1 MLKNI
6 LLLLVMISM
15 VPGLNAAPRA
25 EAWLHWN
32 KSQPNKTVEISHAPW
47 QAFLDQYLVL
57 SEDGINRLNYADVS
71 QNDRQSLTSYL
82 DQLQQLP
89 VDTMTRNQQLAFWIN
104 LYNAGTVSVILD
116 HYPVKSIL
124 DIDISP
130 GLFSNG
136 PWGKKL
142 FSIDGQRLSLDDI
155 EHRIL
160 RPLWRNPLIHY
171 GLNCASLGCPNLQ
184 TVVFTADN
192 ADGLLEQAAKAFINH
207 RRGASVSGDRLVVS
221 SIYDW
226 FKDDFGKDDAAVIQH
241 LRQYAN
247 DSLHKQLMNITKID
261 DDAYDWSLNQ
271 APNR

>member
-1 MLKNI
+1 
-6 LLLLVMISM
+6 
-15 VPGLNAAPRA
+15 
-25 EAWLHWN
+25 
-32 KSQPNKTVEISHAPW
+32 
-47 QAFLDQYLVL
+47 
-57 SEDGINRLNYADVS
+57 
-71 QNDRQSLTSYL
+71 
-82 DQLQQLP
+82 
-89 VDTMTRNQQLAFWIN
+89 TMTRNQQLAFWIN

-116 HYPVKSIL
+116 HYPVESIL

-192 ADGLLEQAAKAFINH
+192 ADRLLEQAAKAFINH
-207 RRGASVSGDRLVVS
+207 RRGASVSRDRLVVS

-226 FKDDFGKDDAAVIQH
+226 FKDDFGKNDAAVIQH
-241 LRQYAN
+241 LRQYAK
-247 DSLHKQLMNITKID
+247 DPLHKQLMNITKID
-261 DDAYDWSLNQ
+261 DDEYDWSLNQ

>member
-1 MLKNI
+1 MLKKI
-6 LLLLVMISM
+6 LSLFVLISIM
-15 VPGLNAAPRA
+15 PSLSAAPRA
-25 EAWLHWN
+25 EAWFHWD
-32 KSQPNKTVEISHAPW
+32 KSQPNRTLEINHAPW
-47 QAFLDQYLVL
+47 QAFIDRYLL
-57 SEDGINRLNYADVS
+57 AFEDGINRVNYAGVS
-71 QNDRQSLTSYL
+71 HSDRQSLTRYL
-82 DQLQQLP
+82 DQLQKLS

-116 HYPVKSIL
+116 HYPVESIL

-192 ADGLLEQAAKAFINH
+192 ADRLLEQAAKAFINH

-226 FKDDFGKDDAAVIQH
+226 FKDDFGKNDAAVIQH
-241 LRQYAN
+241 LRQYAK
-247 DSLHKQLMNITKID
+247 DPLHKQLMNITKID
-261 DDAYDWSLNQ
+261 DDEYDWSLNQ